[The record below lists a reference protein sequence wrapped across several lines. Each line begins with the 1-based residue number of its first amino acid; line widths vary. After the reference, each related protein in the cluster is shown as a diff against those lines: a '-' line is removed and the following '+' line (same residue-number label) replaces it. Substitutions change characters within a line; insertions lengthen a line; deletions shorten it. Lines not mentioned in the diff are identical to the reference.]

1 MPVISALGKAR
12 QEDLEFEA
20 SVNFIA
26 RLCLKKKKRR
36 VRKVNIM
43 ETFCTHVCKWKNETF
58 GNYSISGDKG
68 DKGE

>member
-26 RLCLKKKKRR
+26 RLCLKKKK
-36 VRKVNIM
+36 KTCKEGEYNGNILYTCM
-43 ETFCTHVCKWKNETF
+43 
-58 GNYSISGDKG
+58 
-68 DKGE
+68 